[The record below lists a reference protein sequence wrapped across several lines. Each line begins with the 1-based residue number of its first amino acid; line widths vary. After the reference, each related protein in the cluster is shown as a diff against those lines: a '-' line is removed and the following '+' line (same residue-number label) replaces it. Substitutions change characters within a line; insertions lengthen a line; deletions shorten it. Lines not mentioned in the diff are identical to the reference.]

1 MTKEVTRNTIMPVFI
16 GIVLFAIELLI
27 ALKLQSIKSV
37 FIFPVIDWIGT
48 YYIVKFYSRFDVIG
62 WFQIGIC
69 GSNML
74 CITLMLLL
82 LPRTPLVFIAMVVLF
97 INWLAITGA
106 CIMMKF
112 FAREDK
118 YLDFNRF
125 FRFNSFIFGLFYL
138 PLLFY
143 ALFFKEINNRAATE
157 GINLVPFSTIMSN
170 ITGITHVHSG
180 AAFMNILANIFL
192 FVPLGFYSE
201 VLWGKRK
208 VKIRIAILVLIPI
221 IVELVQ
227 FAFSL
232 GIFDV
237 DDIILNAFGGLLGI
251 LVIKVL
257 EKSYCIVK
265 KDDTARLFLN

>member
-1 MTKEVTRNTIMPVFI
+1 
-16 GIVLFAIELLI
+16 
-27 ALKLQSIKSV
+27 
-37 FIFPVIDWIGT
+37 
-48 YYIVKFYSRFDVIG
+48 
-62 WFQIGIC
+62 
-69 GSNML
+69 
-74 CITLMLLL
+74 
-82 LPRTPLVFIAMVVLF
+82 
-97 INWLAITGA
+97 
-106 CIMMKF
+106 MMKF